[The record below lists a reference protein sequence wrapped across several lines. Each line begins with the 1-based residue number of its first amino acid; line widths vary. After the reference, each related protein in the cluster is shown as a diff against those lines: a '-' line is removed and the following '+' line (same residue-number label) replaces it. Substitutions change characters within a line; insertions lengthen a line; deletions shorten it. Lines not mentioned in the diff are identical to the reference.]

1 MRALHR
7 TTFDCWREL
16 LGPNKFSELIRPL
29 GQVHA
34 WETPEET
41 PSAALERSLRERQG
55 IRADVLSSDDL
66 RQMFPGISRK
76 VVRGLLLP
84 GNGFTVNPQRL
95 VRTLGELLI
104 DAGGSI
110 VAERVTRI
118 IPGEAGT
125 YTVMS
130 NIGWRKAK
138 KIVVAAGAW
147 SNDLLRPIGVRIPLE
162 TERGYHAMLTAP
174 GIDLRLP
181 ISNKSRAFGVTPMEH
196 GLRVAGTVEIAGL
209 QAPPNLER
217 AKVLLEHIRG
227 MFPDVDTREHRF
239 WMGFRPSTPD
249 SLPILG
255 EAPGLPNIFL
265 ALGHGH
271 FGMTGGPPS
280 GKIVSSLVLRRP
292 TAIGAAPYSAE
303 RFG

>member
-1 MRALHR
+1 
-7 TTFDCWREL
+7 
-16 LGPNKFSELIRPL
+16 
-29 GQVHA
+29 
-34 WETPEET
+34 
-41 PSAALERSLRERQG
+41 
-55 IRADVLSSDDL
+55 
-66 RQMFPGISRK
+66 MFPGISRR

-84 GNGFTVNPQRL
+84 GNGFTVNPARL

-110 VAERVTRI
+110 LAERATRI
-118 IPGEAGT
+118 IPGEGGA

-147 SNDLLRPIGVRIPLE
+147 SNELLKPIGVRIPLE

-209 QAPPNLER
+209 QAPPNIER
-217 AKVLLEHIRG
+217 AKVLLEHIKG

-255 EAPGLPNIFL
+255 EARGLPNIFL

-280 GKIVSSLVLRRP
+280 GKIVSSLVLGRP
-292 TAIGAAPYSAE
+292 THIDAV
-303 RFG
+303 RFASSRFR